1 MTPYIT
7 FAGYSGSGKTTLLT
21 KVIKYLKDKGYKIAA
36 LKHDGHNF
44 EMDKEGKDT
53 YLMKTSG
60 AECVAI
66 ASKNK
71 FAIISDTDKR
81 LSFHELM
88 KQIPINVDI
97 IIGEGFKDEDIPKI
111 LVHRKDNNK
120 PILYNDERNII
131 AVATNDFNEFN
142 NVTNLFHI
150 NDYEKIAEFLIEY
163 IKNSN

>member
-7 FAGYSGSGKTTLLT
+7 FVGYSGSGKTTLLT

-120 PILYNDERNII
+120 PNLYNDERNII
-131 AVATNDFNEFN
+131 AVATDDFNEFN

>member
-97 IIGEGFKDEDIPKI
+97 IIGEGFKDEDIPKF

-120 PILYNDERNII
+120 PNLYNDERNII
-131 AVATNDFNEFN
+131 AVATDDFNEFN

>member
-21 KVIKYLKDKGYKIAA
+21 KVIKYLKDKEYKIAA

-111 LVHRKDNNK
+111 LVHRKDNKK
-120 PILYNDERNII
+120 PNLYNDERNII
-131 AVATNDFNEFN
+131 AVATDDFNEFN

>member
-1 MTPYIT
+1 
-7 FAGYSGSGKTTLLT
+7 
-21 KVIKYLKDKGYKIAA
+21 
-36 LKHDGHNF
+36 
-44 EMDKEGKDT
+44 MDKEGKDT

-120 PILYNDERNII
+120 PNLYNDERNII